1 MTFTKIIKLDPAN
14 PDINFIKEAGSILR
28 GGGLVIIPTETV
40 YGIAANMLNK
50 KTIERLYEIKKRPKD
65 KLFSVHIDEKR
76 KIEGLAVD
84 IPILAYKLIDKFWPG
99 PLTIILK
106 AKEGG
111 KIGIR
116 MPDNEIALRV
126 IQVAGVPIVCP
137 SANISGEPA
146 PKNFDEAIK
155 DLNGLVDFAIDAGT
169 TRLEAESTVVDLTV
183 EPLQVLREGAI
194 KKDQIEAVAKKKIV
208 LFVCTGNSC
217 RSVMAKAILEKK
229 MAEKNRNDVEVL
241 SAGLMMMGGLSAT
254 EETRGILETEGI
266 DVSNHHSQ
274 RITQDMIKR
283 ADLILVMEKLHEER
297 ILSIVPEVKHKL
309 FLLKE
314 FANPVRNS
322 HFNLAK
328 ISNGA
333 KINNNNFDILDPI
346 GKSMDFYTQTFSIIK
361 EAVERVSNL
370 I

>member
-65 KLFSVHIDEKR
+65 KFFSLHIDEKR
-76 KIEGLAVD
+76 KIEDLAVD
-84 IPILAYKLIDKFWPG
+84 IPIPAYKLIDKFWPG

-146 PKNFDEAIK
+146 PKNFDQAIK
-155 DLNGLVDFAIDAGT
+155 HLNGLVDFAIDAGT
-169 TRLEAESTVVDLTV
+169 TKLEAESTIVDLTV
-183 EPLQVLREGAI
+183 EPFRVLREGAI
-194 KKDQIEAVAKKKIV
+194 TKGQIEAVAKKKIV

-217 RSVMAKAILEKK
+217 RSVMAKALLEKK

-241 SAGLMMMGGLSAT
+241 SAGLMMMGGLSVT
-254 EETRGILETEGI
+254 EETRNILEGEGI
-266 DVSNHHSQ
+266 DVSGHRSQ
-274 RITQDMIKR
+274 RITQDMVRK
-283 ADLILVMEKLHEER
+283 ADLILVMEKLHEQR
-297 ILSIVPEVKHKL
+297 ILEIAPDVKVRL

-314 FANPVRNS
+314 F
-322 HFNLAK
+322 
-328 ISNGA
+328 A
-333 KINNNNFDILDPI
+333 KINNNNFDIADPI
-346 GKSMDFYTQTFSIIK
+346 SKSMDFYIETFSIIK